1 MGADSVSHCHRQK
14 RRDFMDKLRI
24 VLVDDEELLLEQME
38 CIFEKYEKAEIV
50 GAYTN
55 ACEALNA
62 IEALRPDV
70 AFLDV
75 SMPVMDG
82 FQLAEG
88 IKRAKP
94 DTFII
99 FVTGHNEF
107 ALKAFDAEA
116 IDYIVKPFTKERVL
130 KSIERLNRRAKAHE
144 EMPDNTLQSNWLPA
158 EEGECIRLVSMEDIY
173 YLVADGK
180 KTKVVSRDG
189 VWLTALTL
197 LEIEERYR
205 SKALFRC
212 HKSYIVN
219 IGLIERIIPM
229 FNQNYIIRLKG
240 LKEEIPVSRHY
251 AKAMMKLL
259 GM

>member
-1 MGADSVSHCHRQK
+1 ME
-14 RRDFMDKLRI
+14 KLRI
-24 VLVDDEELLLEQME
+24 VLVDDEVLLLEQME
-38 CIFEKYEKAEIV
+38 YILEKYEKAEIV
-50 GAYTN
+50 GAFTCAY
-55 ACEALNA
+55 EALDA
-62 IEALRPDV
+62 IEELRPDV

-75 SMPVMDG
+75 SMPDMDG
-82 FQLAEG
+82 FQLAER
-88 IKRAKP
+88 IKRVKP

-130 KSIERLNRRAKAHE
+130 KSIERLNKRAKAHE
-144 EMPDNTLQSNWLPA
+144 GMPNNTLQSNWLPV

-173 YLVADGK
+173 YLSADRK
-180 KTKVVSRDG
+180 KTRVVSKAG

-197 LEIEERYR
+197 AEIEERYR
-205 SKALFRC
+205 NKALFRC

-219 IGLIERIIPM
+219 IGLIDRIIPM
-229 FNQNYIIRLKG
+229 FNQNYIIRMRG